1 VRLTHALIVTLVL
14 MVSPLAATVCEVV
27 CGLPSTATAD
37 AAVVTTGIDE
47 HAHHAHHAPPPPAPS
62 TDPAS
67 PSLSAPDCEL
77 TQANPARVR
86 TAFADSTNSVA
97 AFTTQT
103 LPVGASPE
111 RGRVVL
117 ASASS
122 PPAPH
127 PHAPVPLR
135 I

>member
-14 MVSPLAATVCEVV
+14 MVSPLAATVCEVA

-37 AAVVTTGIDE
+37 AAAVTTGIDE
-47 HAHHAHHAPPPPAPS
+47 HAHHAHHAPPPPVP
-62 TDPAS
+62 TDPSS
-67 PSLSAPDCEL
+67 PSLSAPDCDL
-77 TQANPARVR
+77 TKASPARVR
-86 TAFADSTNSVA
+86 TSFADNTASVA
-97 AFTTQT
+97 GLTIQT
-103 LPVGASPE
+103 LPVGPSTE